1 MKSKVQNM
9 KTMKEETFIQ
19 NLVKLVSIAEA
30 NNMTLDKKDIK
41 SLFNLEEL
49 SIDQLEKFYSFFD
62 DRGINI
68 TDIEKENSD
77 PEIEETDLMEEIQI
91 LDEPTDEE
99 LDSDEFEGLELE
111 NLENIDNFADTNLQD
126 SVKLYL
132 KQIGSY
138 PLLTQQEE
146 IELAKR
152 KDQGDK
158 VAIDILTESNL
169 RLVVSIAKKYLG
181 RGLSF
186 LDLIQEGNIGLLRGI
201 EKFDY
206 TKGYK
211 LSTYATWWIKQAI
224 TRSLADQSRTI
235 RIPVHLVEVFNKLTR
250 VQREL
255 TVELGREPSNEELAK
270 ELEISIDKLME
281 IREYSLTP
289 TSLETPVGD
298 ENDSSVGDFIAD
310 EKNQSPEDV
319 ANAEMLRLHIEE
331 ILGDLNERERYIIRQ
346 RFGLDDGHP
355 RTLEEVGKEMG
366 VTRERIRQ
374 IEAKALRKLRH
385 PSRSKKIKD
394 FL

>member
-19 NLVKLVSIAEA
+19 NLVKLVSLAEG

-41 SLFNLEEL
+41 KFFDLEEL
-49 SIDQLEKFYSFFD
+49 SIDQLEKFYSFFED
-62 DRGINI
+62 LNINI
-68 TDIEKENSD
+68 TDIEKENSEPNLEEQELD
-77 PEIEETDLMEEIQI
+77 DIEILE
-91 LDEPTDEE
+91 EPTDEE
-99 LDSDEFEGLELE
+99 LDSEEFENFELE

-152 KDQGDK
+152 KDKGDK

-169 RLVVSIAKKYLG
+169 RLVVSIAKKYVG

-186 LDLIQEGNIGLLRGI
+186 LDLIQEGYICLLRGI

-255 TVELGREPSNEELAK
+255 TVELGKEPTNEELAK
-270 ELEISIDKLME
+270 RLDITVDKLME

>member
-1 MKSKVQNM
+1 MQSTVQNM
-9 KTMKEETFIQ
+9 KTMTEETFIQ
-19 NLVKLVSIAEA
+19 NLLRLVAFAEE
-30 NNMTLDKKDIK
+30 NNMILDKKDIK
-41 SLFNLEEL
+41 SVFDLEEL
-49 SIDQLEKFYSFFD
+49 TIDQLEKFYTFFD
-62 DRGINI
+62 ERGIHI
-68 TDIEKENSD
+68 TDIEKEDPDFDDVSD
-77 PEIEETDLMEEIQI
+77 LEVIDL
-91 LDEPTDEE
+91 LDEPSEEDLEDEE
-99 LDSDEFEGLELE
+99 FINFDLDSLE
-111 NLENIDNFADTNLQD
+111 NLDQFADSNLQD

-132 KQIGSY
+132 KQIGAY

-152 KDQGDK
+152 KDKGDK

-169 RLVVSIAKKYLG
+169 RLVVSIAKKYVG

-206 TKGYK
+206 SKGYK

-270 ELEISIDKLME
+270 KLDISIDKLME

-319 ANAEMLRLHIEE
+319 ANSEMLRLHIEE
-331 ILGDLNERERYIIRQ
+331 ILGDLNDREEYIIRQ

-355 RTLEEVGKEMG
+355 KTLEEVGKQMG

-394 FL
+394 FLQ

>member
-1 MKSKVQNM
+1 M

-19 NLVKLVSIAEA
+19 NLVKLVSLAEG

-41 SLFNLEEL
+41 KFFDLEEL
-49 SIDQLEKFYSFFD
+49 SIDQLEKFYSFFE
-62 DRGINI
+62 DRNINI
-68 TDIEKENSD
+68 TDIEKENSE
-77 PEIEETDLMEEIQI
+77 PNLEEQELDDIQI
-91 LDEPTDEE
+91 LEEPTDEE
-99 LDSDEFEGLELE
+99 LDSEEFENFELE

-152 KDQGDK
+152 KDKGDK
-158 VAIDILTESNL
+158 IAIDILTESNL
-169 RLVVSIAKKYLG
+169 RLVVSIAKKYVG

-255 TVELGREPSNEELAK
+255 TVELGKEPTNEELAK
-270 ELEISIDKLME
+270 RLDITVDKLME

>member
-1 MKSKVQNM
+1 M

-19 NLVKLVSIAEA
+19 NLVKLVSLAEG

-41 SLFNLEEL
+41 KFFDLEEL
-49 SIDQLEKFYSFFD
+49 SIDQLEKFYSFFE
-62 DRGINI
+62 DRNINI
-68 TDIEKENSD
+68 TDIEKENSEPNLEEQELD
-77 PEIEETDLMEEIQI
+77 DIEILE
-91 LDEPTDEE
+91 EPTDEE
-99 LDSDEFEGLELE
+99 LDSEEFENFELE

-152 KDQGDK
+152 KDKGDK

-169 RLVVSIAKKYLG
+169 RLVVSIAKKYVG

-211 LSTYATWWIKQAI
+211 LSNYATWWIKQAI

-255 TVELGREPSNEELAK
+255 TVELGKEPTNEELAK
-270 ELEISIDKLME
+270 RLDITVDKLME

>member
-1 MKSKVQNM
+1 MQSTVQNM
-9 KTMKEETFIQ
+9 KTMTEETFIQ
-19 NLVKLVSIAEA
+19 NLLRLVSFAEE
-30 NNMTLDKKDIK
+30 NNMILDKKDIK
-41 SLFNLEEL
+41 LVFDLEEL
-49 SIDQLEKFYSFFD
+49 TIDQLEKFYTFFD
-62 DRGINI
+62 ERGIHI
-68 TDIEKENSD
+68 TDIEKEEPDFDDVSSIPD
-77 PEIEETDLMEEIQI
+77 MDL
-91 LDEPTDEE
+91 LDEPSDEE
-99 LDSDEFEGLELE
+99 LEDEEFINFDLDSLE
-111 NLENIDNFADTNLQD
+111 NLDQFADSNLQD

-132 KQIGSY
+132 KQIGAY

-152 KDQGDK
+152 KDKGDK

-169 RLVVSIAKKYLG
+169 RLVVSIAKKYVG

-206 TKGYK
+206 SKGYK

-270 ELEISIDKLME
+270 KLDISIDKLME

-319 ANAEMLRLHIEE
+319 ANSEMLRLHIEE
-331 ILGDLNERERYIIRQ
+331 ILGDLNDREEYIIRQ

-355 RTLEEVGKEMG
+355 KTLEEVGKQMG

-394 FL
+394 FLQ

>member
-9 KTMKEETFIQ
+9 KTMKEETFIE
-19 NLVKLVSIAEA
+19 NLVKLVNFAA
-30 NNMTLDKKDIK
+30 GNNMTLDKKDIK
-41 SLFNLEEL
+41 KFFDLEEL
-49 SIDQLEKFYSFFD
+49 SIEQLEKFYAFFD
-62 DRGINI
+62 ERGINI
-68 TDIEKENSD
+68 TDVEQEEPEENL
-77 PEIEETDLMEEIQI
+77 EEVDIMDDIQI
-91 LDEPTDEE
+91 LDEPTDED
-99 LDSDEFEGLELE
+99 LDSEEFEGLELE
-111 NLENIDNFADTNLQD
+111 NLENIDNFADSNLQD

-152 KDQGDK
+152 KDKGDK
-158 VAIDILTESNL
+158 IAIDILTESNL
-169 RLVVSIAKKYLG
+169 RLVVSIAKKYVG

-331 ILGDLNERERYIIRQ
+331 ILDDLNDRERYIIRQ

>member
-1 MKSKVQNM
+1 M

-19 NLVKLVSIAEA
+19 NLVKLVSFAEG

-41 SLFNLEEL
+41 KFFDLEEL
-49 SIDQLEKFYSFFD
+49 SIDQLEKFYNFFD
-62 DRGINI
+62 ERGINI
-68 TDIEKENSD
+68 TDIEKENQELD
-77 PEIEETDLMEEIQI
+77 LDEAEIMEGIQI
-91 LDEPTDEE
+91 LDEPTDED
-99 LDSDEFEGLELE
+99 LDSEEFEGLELE

-152 KDQGDK
+152 KDKGDK

-169 RLVVSIAKKYLG
+169 RLVVSIAKKYVG

>member
-1 MKSKVQNM
+1 MQSTVQNM
-9 KTMKEETFIQ
+9 KTMTEETFIQ
-19 NLVKLVSIAEA
+19 NLLRLVSFAEE
-30 NNMTLDKKDIK
+30 NNMILDKKDIK
-41 SLFNLEEL
+41 LVFDLEEL
-49 SIDQLEKFYSFFD
+49 TIDQLEKFYTFFD
-62 DRGINI
+62 ERGIHI
-68 TDIEKENSD
+68 TDIEKEEPDFDDVSSIPD
-77 PEIEETDLMEEIQI
+77 MDL
-91 LDEPTDEE
+91 LDEPSDEDLEDEE
-99 LDSDEFEGLELE
+99 FINFDLDSLE
-111 NLENIDNFADTNLQD
+111 NLDQFADSNLQD

-132 KQIGSY
+132 KQIGAY

-152 KDQGDK
+152 KDKGDK

-169 RLVVSIAKKYLG
+169 RLVVSIAKKYVG

-206 TKGYK
+206 SKGYK

-270 ELEISIDKLME
+270 KLDISIDKLME

-319 ANAEMLRLHIEE
+319 ANSEMLRLHIEE
-331 ILGDLNERERYIIRQ
+331 ILGDLNDREEYIIRQ

-355 RTLEEVGKEMG
+355 KTLEEVGKQMG

-394 FL
+394 FLQ

>member
-1 MKSKVQNM
+1 
-9 KTMKEETFIQ
+9 MKEETFIQ
-19 NLVKLVSIAEA
+19 NLVKLVSLAEG

-41 SLFNLEEL
+41 KFFDLEEL
-49 SIDQLEKFYSFFD
+49 SIDQLEKFYSFFE
-62 DRGINI
+62 DRNINI
-68 TDIEKENSD
+68 TDIEKENSEPNLEEQELD
-77 PEIEETDLMEEIQI
+77 DIEILE
-91 LDEPTDEE
+91 EPTDEE
-99 LDSDEFEGLELE
+99 LDSEEFENFELE

-152 KDQGDK
+152 KDKGDK

-169 RLVVSIAKKYLG
+169 RLVVSIAKKYVG

-255 TVELGREPSNEELAK
+255 TVELGKEPTNEELAK
-270 ELEISIDKLME
+270 RLDITVDKLME

>member
-19 NLVKLVSIAEA
+19 NLVKLVSLAEG
-30 NNMTLDKKDIK
+30 NSMTLDKKDIK
-41 SLFNLEEL
+41 KFFDLEEL
-49 SIDQLEKFYSFFD
+49 SIDQLEKFYSFFE
-62 DRGINI
+62 DRNINI
-68 TDIEKENSD
+68 TDIEKENSE
-77 PEIEETDLMEEIQI
+77 PNLEEQELDDIQI
-91 LDEPTDEE
+91 LEEPTDEE
-99 LDSDEFEGLELE
+99 LDSEEFENFELE

-152 KDQGDK
+152 KDKGDK
-158 VAIDILTESNL
+158 IAIDILTESNL
-169 RLVVSIAKKYLG
+169 RLVVSIAKKYVG

-255 TVELGREPSNEELAK
+255 TVELGKEPTNEELAK
-270 ELEISIDKLME
+270 RLDITVDKLME

>member
-1 MKSKVQNM
+1 MTSKVQNM

-19 NLVKLVSIAEA
+19 NLVKLVALAEN

-41 SLFNLEEL
+41 KFFNLEEL
-49 SIDQLEKFYSFFD
+49 SIDQLEKFYSFFE
-62 DRGINI
+62 DRNISI
-68 TDIEKENSD
+68 TDIEKENGEPNLD
-77 PEIEETDLMEEIQI
+77 EQELEEIQI
-91 LDEPTDEE
+91 LEEPTDEE
-99 LDSDEFEGLELE
+99 LESEEFDSFELE

-152 KDQGDK
+152 KDNGDK

-169 RLVVSIAKKYLG
+169 RLVVSIAKKYVG

-255 TVELGREPSNEELAK
+255 TVELGKEPTNEELAK
-270 ELEISIDKLME
+270 RLDITVDKLME

-331 ILGDLNERERYIIRQ
+331 ILGDLNERECYIIRQ

>member
-19 NLVKLVSIAEA
+19 NLVKLVSLAEG

-41 SLFNLEEL
+41 KFFDLEEL
-49 SIDQLEKFYSFFD
+49 SIDQLEKFYSFFE
-62 DRGINI
+62 DRNINI
-68 TDIEKENSD
+68 TDIEKENSE
-77 PEIEETDLMEEIQI
+77 PNLEEQELDDIQI
-91 LDEPTDEE
+91 LEEPTDEE
-99 LDSDEFEGLELE
+99 LDSEEFENFELE
-111 NLENIDNFADTNLQD
+111 NLENIDDFADTNLQD

-152 KDQGDK
+152 KDKGDK
-158 VAIDILTESNL
+158 IAIDILTESNL
-169 RLVVSIAKKYLG
+169 RLVVSIAKKYVG

-255 TVELGREPSNEELAK
+255 TVELGKEPTNEELAK
-270 ELEISIDKLME
+270 RLDITVDKLME

>member
-1 MKSKVQNM
+1 M

-19 NLVKLVSIAEA
+19 NLVKLVSLAEG

-41 SLFNLEEL
+41 KFFDLEEL
-49 SIDQLEKFYSFFD
+49 SIDQLEKFYSFFE
-62 DRGINI
+62 DRNINI
-68 TDIEKENSD
+68 TDIEKENSEPNLEEQELD
-77 PEIEETDLMEEIQI
+77 DIEILE
-91 LDEPTDEE
+91 EPTDEE
-99 LDSDEFEGLELE
+99 LDSEEFENFELE

-152 KDQGDK
+152 KDKGDK
-158 VAIDILTESNL
+158 IAIDILTESNL
-169 RLVVSIAKKYLG
+169 RLVVSIAKKYVG

-255 TVELGREPSNEELAK
+255 TVELGKEPTNEELAK
-270 ELEISIDKLME
+270 RLDITVDKLME

>member
-1 MKSKVQNM
+1 M

-30 NNMTLDKKDIK
+30 NNMNLDRKDIK
-41 SLFNLEEL
+41 ELFDLEEL

-68 TDIEKENSD
+68 TDTEKENSD
-77 PEIEETDLMEEIQI
+77 VEMEESDLMEDIQV

-99 LDSDEFEGLELE
+99 LEADELEGLELE

>member
-1 MKSKVQNM
+1 M

-19 NLVKLVSIAEA
+19 NLVKLVSLAEG

-41 SLFNLEEL
+41 KFFDLEEL
-49 SIDQLEKFYSFFD
+49 SIDQLEKFYSFFE
-62 DRGINI
+62 DRNINI
-68 TDIEKENSD
+68 TDIEKENSEPNLEEQELD
-77 PEIEETDLMEEIQI
+77 DIEILE
-91 LDEPTDEE
+91 EPTDEE
-99 LDSDEFEGLELE
+99 LDSEEFENFELE

-152 KDQGDK
+152 KDKGDK

-169 RLVVSIAKKYLG
+169 RLVVSIAKKYVG

-255 TVELGREPSNEELAK
+255 TVELGKEPTNEELAK
-270 ELEISIDKLME
+270 RLDITVDKLME

>member
-1 MKSKVQNM
+1 MQSTVQNM
-9 KTMKEETFIQ
+9 KTMTEETFIQ
-19 NLVKLVSIAEA
+19 NLLRLVAFAEE
-30 NNMTLDKKDIK
+30 NNMILDKKDIK
-41 SLFNLEEL
+41 LVFDLEEL
-49 SIDQLEKFYSFFD
+49 TIDQLEKFYTFFD
-62 DRGINI
+62 ERGIHI
-68 TDIEKENSD
+68 TDIEKEEPDFDDVSSIPD
-77 PEIEETDLMEEIQI
+77 MDL
-91 LDEPTDEE
+91 LDEPSDEE
-99 LDSDEFEGLELE
+99 LEDEEFINFDLDSLE
-111 NLENIDNFADTNLQD
+111 NLDQFADSNLQD

-132 KQIGSY
+132 KQIGAY

-152 KDQGDK
+152 KDKGDK

-169 RLVVSIAKKYLG
+169 RLVVSIAKKYVG

-206 TKGYK
+206 SKGYK

-270 ELEISIDKLME
+270 KLDISIDKLME

-319 ANAEMLRLHIEE
+319 ANSEMLRLHIEE
-331 ILGDLNERERYIIRQ
+331 ILGDLNDREEYIIRQ

-355 RTLEEVGKEMG
+355 KTLEEVGKQMG

-394 FL
+394 FLQ

>member
-19 NLVKLVSIAEA
+19 NLVKLVSLAEG

-41 SLFNLEEL
+41 KFFDLEEL
-49 SIDQLEKFYSFFD
+49 SIDQLEKFYSFFE
-62 DRGINI
+62 DRNINI
-68 TDIEKENSD
+68 TDIEKENSEPNLEEQELD
-77 PEIEETDLMEEIQI
+77 DIEILE
-91 LDEPTDEE
+91 EPTDEE
-99 LDSDEFEGLELE
+99 LDSEEFENFELE

-152 KDQGDK
+152 KDKGDK

-169 RLVVSIAKKYLG
+169 RLVVSIAKKYVG

-255 TVELGREPSNEELAK
+255 TVELGKEPTNEELAK
-270 ELEISIDKLME
+270 RLDITVDKLME

>member
-1 MKSKVQNM
+1 M

-19 NLVKLVSIAEA
+19 NLVKLVSLAEG

-41 SLFNLEEL
+41 KFFDLEEL
-49 SIDQLEKFYSFFD
+49 SIDQLEKFYSFFE
-62 DRGINI
+62 DRNINI
-68 TDIEKENSD
+68 TDIEKENSE
-77 PEIEETDLMEEIQI
+77 PNLEEQELDDIQI
-91 LDEPTDEE
+91 LEEPTDEE
-99 LDSDEFEGLELE
+99 LDSEEFENFELE

-152 KDQGDK
+152 KDKGDK

-169 RLVVSIAKKYLG
+169 RLVVSIAKKYVG

-255 TVELGREPSNEELAK
+255 TVELGKEPTNEELAK
-270 ELEISIDKLME
+270 RLDITVDKLME

>member
-19 NLVKLVSIAEA
+19 NLVKLVSLAEG

-41 SLFNLEEL
+41 KFFDLEEL
-49 SIDQLEKFYSFFD
+49 SIDQLEKFYSFFE
-62 DRGINI
+62 DRNINI
-68 TDIEKENSD
+68 TDIEKENSEPNLEEQELD
-77 PEIEETDLMEEIQI
+77 DIEILE
-91 LDEPTDEE
+91 EPTDEE
-99 LDSDEFEGLELE
+99 LDSEEFENFELE

-152 KDQGDK
+152 KDKGDK
-158 VAIDILTESNL
+158 IAIDILTESNL
-169 RLVVSIAKKYLG
+169 RLVVSIAKKYVG

-255 TVELGREPSNEELAK
+255 TVELGKEPTNEELAK
-270 ELEISIDKLME
+270 RLDITVDKLME

>member
-19 NLVKLVSIAEA
+19 NLVKLVSLAEG

-41 SLFNLEEL
+41 KFFDLEEL
-49 SIDQLEKFYSFFD
+49 SIDQLEKFYSFFE
-62 DRGINI
+62 DRNINI
-68 TDIEKENSD
+68 TDIEKENSE
-77 PEIEETDLMEEIQI
+77 PNLEEQELDDIQI
-91 LDEPTDEE
+91 LEEPTDEE
-99 LDSDEFEGLELE
+99 LDSEEFENFELE

-152 KDQGDK
+152 KDKGDK
-158 VAIDILTESNL
+158 IAIDILTESNL
-169 RLVVSIAKKYLG
+169 RLVVSIAKKYVG

-255 TVELGREPSNEELAK
+255 TVELGKEPTNEELAK
-270 ELEISIDKLME
+270 RLDITVDKLME

>member
-1 MKSKVQNM
+1 MKSK
-9 KTMKEETFIQ
+9 KPSITEDTFIQ
-19 NLVKLVSIAEA
+19 NLVKLVELAASQ
-30 NNMTLDKKDIK
+30 NMNLDKKDIT
-41 SLFNLEEL
+41 SIMNLDEL
-49 SIDQLEKFYSFFD
+49 NINQLEKLYQFFE
-62 DRGINI
+62 DRMIQI
-68 TDIEKENSD
+68 TDVDKENQEPVIIESD
-77 PEIEETDLMEEIQI
+77 VELEVTVEDVIPLIEE
-91 LDEPTDEE
+91 PTET
-99 LDSDEFEGLELE
+99 ELE
-111 NLENIDNFADTNLQD
+111 VEVEEFDSIDNMDNFADSNLQD

-132 KQIGSY
+132 KQIGTY
-138 PLLTQQEE
+138 PLLNQEE
-146 IELAKR
+146 EINLARR
-152 KDQGDK
+152 KDEGDK

-169 RLVVSIAKKYLG
+169 RLVVSIAKKYVG

-201 EKFDY
+201 EKFDHS
-206 TKGYK
+206 KGYK

-224 TRSLADQSRTI
+224 TRALADQSRTI

-255 TVELGREPSNEELAK
+255 TVKLGRDPSNDELAK
-270 ELEISIDKLME
+270 ELDVSIDKLME

-310 EKNQSPEDV
+310 EKNMSPEEV
-319 ANAEMLRLHIEE
+319 ANAEMLRMHIEE
-331 ILGDLNERERYIIRQ
+331 ILGDLNEREQYIIRQ

-355 RTLEEVGKEMG
+355 RTLEEVGSEIG

>member
-1 MKSKVQNM
+1 MQSTVQNT
-9 KTMKEETFIQ
+9 KTMTEETFIQ
-19 NLVKLVSIAEA
+19 NLLRLVAFAEE
-30 NNMTLDKKDIK
+30 NNMILDKKDIK
-41 SLFNLEEL
+41 SVFDLEEL
-49 SIDQLEKFYSFFD
+49 TIDQLEKFYTFFD
-62 DRGINI
+62 ERGIHI
-68 TDIEKENSD
+68 TDIEKED
-77 PEIEETDLMEEIQI
+77 PDFDDVTSIPDMDL
-91 LDEPTDEE
+91 LDEPSEAELEDEE
-99 LDSDEFEGLELE
+99 FLNFDLDSLE
-111 NLENIDNFADTNLQD
+111 NLDQFADSNLQD

-132 KQIGSY
+132 KQIGAY

-152 KDQGDK
+152 KDKGDK
-158 VAIDILTESNL
+158 IAIDILTESNL
-169 RLVVSIAKKYLG
+169 RLVVSIAKKYVG

-206 TKGYK
+206 SKGYK

-270 ELEISIDKLME
+270 KLDISIDKLME

-319 ANAEMLRLHIEE
+319 ANSEMLRLHIEE
-331 ILGDLNERERYIIRQ
+331 ILGDLNDREEYIIRQ

-355 RTLEEVGKEMG
+355 KTLEEVGKQMG

-394 FL
+394 FLQ